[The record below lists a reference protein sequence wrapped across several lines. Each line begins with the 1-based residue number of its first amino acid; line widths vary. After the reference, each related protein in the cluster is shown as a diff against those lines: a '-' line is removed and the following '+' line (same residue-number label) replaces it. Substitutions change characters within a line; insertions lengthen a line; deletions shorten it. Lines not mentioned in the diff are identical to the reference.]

1 VVGGDCGV
9 GNHHGTDYSDEC
21 HCWHGVMVVGCGRWS
36 DISGHGY
43 VCRMVIVVDV
53 GVVEMLWN

>member
-1 VVGGDCGV
+1 VVLGI
-9 GNHHGTDYSDEC
+9 
-21 HCWHGVMVVGCGRWS
+21 VMELITAMSVIAGMVSWLWGCGRWS